1 MKMDFRKKI
10 LKTLY
15 PLIMKLTKGTDKG
28 TVLQNEEKV
37 APKVPFFQ
45 LKTTRNNGLPIDFS
59 QFEGKKVLVV
69 NTASDCGFTNQYS
82 ELQKLYE
89 QEKDKLVI
97 IGFPANDFKEQEK
110 LDDAG
115 IAQFCEVNFGV
126 TFPLAKKTVVVK
138 NEKQNPVY
146 RWLSDKTLNGWN
158 ERQPD
163 WNFSK
168 YLINEKGILTHYFG
182 SAVSPLSPE
191 VKKAI
196 AGKE

>member
-110 LDDAG
+110 GTDKEIAEFCKINYG
-115 IAQFCEVNFGV
+115 IK
-126 TFPLAKKTVVVK
+126 FPLAAKSSVIKGK
-138 NEKQNPVY
+138 QQNEIFK
-146 RWLSDKTLNGWN
+146 WLSDETLNGWN
-158 ERQPD
+158 DQEPT
-163 WNFSK
+163 WNFCK
-168 YLINEKGILTHYFG
+168 YLVDEDGKLIKFFDTG
-182 SAVSPLSPE
+182 VSPLSDE
-191 VKKAI
+191 IKNAI
-196 AGKE
+196 EL

>member
-1 MKMDFRKKI
+1 MDLRKKI

-28 TVLQNEEKV
+28 TVLQNSQNA
-37 APKVPFFQ
+37 APKIPFYD
-45 LKTTRNNGLPIDFS
+45 LKTVQNNGLPIDFS
-59 QFEGKKVLVV
+59 QFEGKKVMLV

-89 QEKDKLVI
+89 AEKDKLVI

-115 IAQFCEVNFGV
+115 IAEFCQVNFGV

-138 NEKQNPVY
+138 QENQNPIY
-146 RWLSDKTLNGWN
+146 KWLSEKNQNGWN

-168 YLINEKGILTHYFG
+168 YLVNEKGILTHYFG

-191 VKKAI
+191 VKQAI
-196 AGKE
+196 KGK

>member
-28 TVLQNEEKV
+28 TVLQNEEKA

-168 YLINEKGILTHYFG
+168 YLISENGVLTHYFG

>member
-1 MKMDFRKKI
+1 MNLRQKI
-10 LKTLY
+10 SKALY
-15 PLIMKLTKGTDKG
+15 PLIMKVTKGTSKG
-28 TVLQNEEKV
+28 AILKNEAQKTPEVPFYELKALQN
-37 APKVPFFQ
+37 
-45 LKTTRNNGLPIDFS
+45 NGQPIDFS
-59 QFEGKKVLVV
+59 QFKNKKVLLV

-89 QEKDKLVI
+89 AEKDKLVI

-110 LDDAG
+110 LDDKG
-115 IAQFCEVNFGV
+115 IAEFCQVNFGV

-138 NEKQNPVY
+138 QENQNPIY
-146 RWLSDKTLNGWN
+146 KWLSEKNQNGWN
-158 ERQPD
+158 EHQPD

-191 VKKAI
+191 VKQAI
-196 AGKE
+196 RGK

>member
-1 MKMDFRKKI
+1 MNLRKRI

-28 TVLQNEEKV
+28 TVLQNDQNA
-37 APKVPFFQ
+37 APKIPFYD
-45 LKTTRNNGLPIDFS
+45 LKTVQNNGLPIDFS
-59 QFEGKKVLVV
+59 QFEGKKVMLV
-69 NTASDCGFTNQYS
+69 NTASDCGFTNQFS

-89 QEKDKLVI
+89 AEKDKLVI

-110 LDDAG
+110 LDDSG
-115 IAQFCEVNFGV
+115 IAEFCQVNFGV
-126 TFPLAKKTVVVK
+126 TFPLARKTVVVK
-138 NEKQNPVY
+138 QENQNPIY
-146 RWLSDKTLNGWN
+146 KWLSEKNQNGWN

-168 YLINEKGILTHYFG
+168 YLVNEKGILTHYFG

-191 VKKAI
+191 VKQAI
-196 AGKE
+196 KGN

>member
-1 MKMDFRKKI
+1 MDFRKRI

-28 TVLQNEEKV
+28 TVLQNEEKA
-37 APKVPFFQ
+37 APKVPFYQ
-45 LKTTRNNGLPIDFS
+45 LKTTQNNGQPIDFS
-59 QFEGKKVLVV
+59 QFEGKKVMVV

-89 QEKDKLVI
+89 QEKENLVI

-146 RWLSDKTLNGWN
+146 KWLSDKTQNGWN

-168 YLINEKGILTHYFG
+168 YLINEKGALTHYFG

-191 VKKAI
+191 VKQALK
-196 AGKE
+196 GK